1 MGTDTL
7 IQQLAETQKNSLI
20 FNKLVLDQSLRM
32 VLGKRGT
39 EPANASGTAAASRA
53 GNDQPGT
60 PHLGSVARPTINGA
74 TLLSAPKM
82 KKGSASKVAS
92 KKKAVTAP
100 AAKKQGATAPA
111 KKQGATAPAKK
122 QGATAPAKKKGAGT
136 GSRADAKPKA
146 GPLNAQH
153 ASDETLSADTLSGA
167 GANDK
172 AEEKKSGESVSEKR
186 RQQNRL
192 ASARFRAKNR
202 RSREAVQ
209 ELEALK
215 DQNAR
220 LKADNV
226 ALVTQLR
233 MMNSS
238 VMNEMRGIQ
247 EGTLNWVLSK
257 FWLRRRLSFKTVAS
271 AITAMVALQR
281 RARARAAGGSCQ
293 PPPKGQKAKIAA
305 KTVAGT
311 RRQPQPRE
319 EPPKKKLRRQTSRRL
334 A

>member
-1 MGTDTL
+1 ML
-7 IQQLAETQKNSLI
+7 FRS
-20 FNKLVLDQSLRM
+20 
-32 VLGKRGT
+32 
-39 EPANASGTAAASRA
+39 PANASGTAAASRA

-100 AAKKQGATAPA
+100 AA

-226 ALVTQLR
+226 ALVTQLDR
-233 MMNSS
+233 KS
-238 VMNEMRGIQ
+238 V
-247 EGTLNWVLSK
+247 V
-257 FWLRRRLSFKTVAS
+257 
-271 AITAMVALQR
+271 
-281 RARARAAGGSCQ
+281 
-293 PPPKGQKAKIAA
+293 
-305 KTVAGT
+305 
-311 RRQPQPRE
+311 
-319 EPPKKKLRRQTSRRL
+319 
-334 A
+334 